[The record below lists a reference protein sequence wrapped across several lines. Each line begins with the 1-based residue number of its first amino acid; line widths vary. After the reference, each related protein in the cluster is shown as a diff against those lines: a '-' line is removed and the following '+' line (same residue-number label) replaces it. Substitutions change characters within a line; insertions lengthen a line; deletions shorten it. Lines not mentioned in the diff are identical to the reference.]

1 MTPDPA
7 TDPTIP
13 LPSGVASAGRPTG
26 GEPALAPTAQFEG
39 PAAPHPSA
47 NPVPLEQTRD
57 LPSSEA
63 GAPEGATFPGG
74 DASGRAEASEP
85 APAGDPPAGPPVAPK
100 VWTAA
105 DAPRSASEQSRKVNV
120 GQLIWG
126 CIVALLG
133 VFIIAIPFIDLVDLP
148 LVLIGLVGI
157 LGLSLIG
164 ASLVVGKGSKQ

>member
-13 LPSGVASAGRPTG
+13 LPSGVANAGLSTD
-26 GEPALAPTAQFEG
+26 GEPVLVPTAQFEG

-57 LPSSEA
+57 LPSSA
-63 GAPEGATFPGG
+63 ASVPEGATFPGG
-74 DASGRAEASEP
+74 DASGRAKGSEP

-105 DAPRSASEQSRKVNV
+105 DAPRGAGEQERKVHV